1 MASTRA
7 FPVAPLAALCLLLG
21 AARADAQSRI
31 DVLHHFDFYG
41 REGFGSSQLVEATDG
56 NLYGTSWLCG
66 ENGGGPCFGTVFR
79 VSPTGGMT
87 ILHVFNETGGGR
99 NPVGRLIQARDG
111 NLYGVT
117 HFGGEA
123 GNGTIYRVSLNGV
136 VSIVHHFGDADG
148 SHPDGGLT
156 QGSDGAFYGTTRSG
170 GASNWGTA
178 FRFSLDGGLTTFHH
192 FGEPIG
198 GYVGRRS
205 PLIELNGA
213 FYGIVELSQKAEI
226 FRMQRD
232 GSLEVMHTLEW
243 FEGDSSSRASD
254 LMLSR
259 DGNFYGILHSGRASD
274 RGVFYRISPGG
285 VFRALRQFQPNE
297 VTPYGTPMEAA
308 DGSWYAPGGVWH
320 TLEINAIFRL
330 KRDGSSEIVHRL
342 DSMNPGDLTS
352 LVQARDG
359 LIYGGAYRFVY
370 RFRPYQTSIPA
381 RLTATR
387 TVAPVNL
394 AWDPVDGAV
403 GYRVKRGTSAG
414 QLAVIATVSSAQFF
428 DWTAVP
434 GTTYHYTVSALTS
447 AFEGIDA
454 SGIAVKVTR
463 PQGAGDFDDDG
474 AADLALYRPSTGG
487 WLLRNLAA
495 GSTSGGNVEF
505 RVADDVPVAGDYDGD
520 GRRDFAVFRRLS
532 RPDGSFRVDAGWF
545 IIPAATGRLLYYPSP
560 NQCVV
565 RSRISSTIP
574 VPADYTGD
582 GRTDLAEFCEDG
594 TWSVADLATGVTT
607 TYAWGLSGDIP
618 VPRDYDGDGRADLAV
633 FRPGNG
639 SWYVFSPTTG
649 TWSEFQWGL
658 AGDVPVPADYT
669 GDGRIDFAVYRPANG
684 SWFVFD
690 LATGTH
696 VSYQWGISGDVPV
709 PKDYDRDG
717 RTDLAVWREA
727 AGQWFIYYLGTNTW
741 QAVARGAAG
750 ESHEDFLTLQW
761 GIAGDMPLAADF
773 DGDRAMDLTVFRPSS
788 GEWFVRYS
796 STGYSYAFA
805 SYQWGLSTDTPLVA
819 DFDGDGRTDLV
830 VYRPSTGEWFVRYSS
845 QAYSYAYVSYQ
856 WGVADDLPIPADF
869 DGDGKADLAVYRPS
883 TGEWFVR
890 FSSSNYSYAGYATY
904 AWGVSGDMPLPADF
918 DGDGATDLVVYRPGN
933 GTWYVRFSSSAY
945 SFADWTSF
953 QWGLPGDT
961 PLVGDFDGDGRTDLT
976 IFRPSSS
983 EWFVRYSS
991 TGYSY
996 SGFATYQWG
1005 GTGDVPMMP
1014 R

>member
-7 FPVAPLAALCLLLG
+7 FPVARLAALCLLLG
-21 AARADAQSRI
+21 AARADAQ
-31 DVLHHFDFYG
+31 VPLEVVHHFDYYG
-41 REGFGSSQLVEATDG
+41 REGFGSTQLVEATDG
-56 NLYGTSWLCG
+56 NLYGTTVSG
-66 ENGGGPCFGTVFR
+66 EVDIFSFEPGGTVFR
-79 VSPTGGMT
+79 LAPDGQMTVLHRFTGLADGQ
-87 ILHVFNETGGGR
+87 E
-99 NPVGRLIQARDG
+99 PYGRLIQANDG
-111 NLYGVT
+111 SLYGT
-117 HFGGEA
+117 TLRGRFG
-123 GNGTIYRVSLNGV
+123 GTIYRVSLQGAV
-136 VSIVHHFGDADG
+136 TTLHHFSDFSDG
-148 SHPDGGLT
+148 CFPQGLT
-156 QGSDGAFYGTTRSG
+156 QGSDGNFYGTTGGCGAWSG
-170 GASNWGTA
+170 GTA
-178 FRFSLDGGLTTFHH
+178 FRFTPGGKLVTLHH
-192 FGEPIG
+192 FGRTYERGLPQDIRG
-198 GYVGRRS
+198 SLS
-205 PLIELNGA
+205 PLVEMNGV
-213 FYGIVELSQKAEI
+213 FYGTATTGEFSWV
-226 FRMQRD
+226 FRLQTNGTVD
-232 GSLEVMHTLEW
+232 VVAQYEQLPFGSIPKWPSALV
-243 FEGDSSSRASD
+243 
-254 LMLSR
+254 LSR
-259 DGNFYGILHSGRASD
+259 DGNVYGIAPTSDPRAGMSAFFRLAPSGSITELVQFSD
-274 RGVFYRISPGG
+274 ATMSWGAPI
-285 VFRALRQFQPNE
+285 
-297 VTPYGTPMEAA
+297 EAA
-308 DGSWYAPGGVWH
+308 DGSFYATKPDAIVRFRRGG
-320 TLEINAIFRL
+320 TAEIVRRFDD
-330 KRDGSSEIVHRL
+330 KVDGSGFL
-342 DSMNPGDLTS
+342 AG
-352 LVQARDG
+352 LVQTGDG
-359 LIYGGAYRFVY
+359 LIYGGARRFVY
-370 RFRPYQTSIPA
+370 RLRPYQTSIPA

-387 TVAPVNL
+387 TAAPVNL

-428 DWTAVP
+428 DPTAVP
-434 GTTYHYTVSALTS
+434 GTTYYYTVSALTS
-447 AFEGIDA
+447 AFESADA
-454 SGIAVKVTR
+454 PGIAVTVTR

-474 AADLALYRPSTGG
+474 AADLAVYRPGTGG

-495 GSTSGGNVEF
+495 QVTSGGPVEF
-505 RVADDVPVAGDYDGD
+505 DVAEDDVPVDGDYDGD
-520 GRRDFAVFRRLS
+520 GKDDFAVY
-532 RPDGSFRVDAGWF
+532 RPSPNPHGRPLRDYGWF
-545 IIPAATGRLLYYPSP
+545 IVPAATGKLVRYFSACGFSPS
-560 NQCVV
+560 
-565 RSRISSTIP
+565 TP

-582 GRTDLAEFCEDG
+582 GRIELAVFCDE
-594 TWSVADLATGVTT
+594 TWFLTDLATGVTN

-618 VPRDYDGDGRADLAV
+618 VPGDYDGDGHADLAV
-633 FRPGNG
+633 YRPANG
-639 SWYVFSPTTG
+639 SWYVFSPT
-649 TWSEFQWGL
+649 
-658 AGDVPVPADYT
+658 
-669 GDGRIDFAVYRPANG
+669 
-684 SWFVFD
+684 
-690 LATGTH
+690 TGTH

-761 GIAGDMPLAADF
+761 GIAGDTPLAADF
-773 DGDRAMDLTVFRPSS
+773 DGDRALDLTVFRPSS

-904 AWGVSGDMPLPADF
+904 SWGVSGDLPLPADF

-953 QWGLPGDT
+953 QWGVPGDT

-996 SGFATYQWG
+996 SGFATHQWG